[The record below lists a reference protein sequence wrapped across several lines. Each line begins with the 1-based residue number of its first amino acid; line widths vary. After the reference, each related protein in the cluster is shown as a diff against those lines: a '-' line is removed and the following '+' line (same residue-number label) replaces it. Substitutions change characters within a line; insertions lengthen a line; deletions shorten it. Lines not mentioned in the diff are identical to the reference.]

1 MANSLLKVL
10 GYYSIKKTIKQKL
23 FYKRLQVEDARKK
36 RQTLRLI
43 KNLPDNTI
51 KQNKNTGNV
60 VVSLTSY
67 GLRITD
73 TLPYTLYSLLI
84 QTQLPDRILVWLEE
98 ELYNKD
104 NLPEILKQFESK
116 GVEFLFVKNIKS
128 YKKLIPTLCLCPD
141 SIIITVDDDWYYNEN
156 TVKWL
161 VSDYLESDKRTVFGT
176 WGFLPLVKDGKYL
189 PYNQWNDKDCDVD
202 KEVSL
207 IGCGGIL
214 YPPNIFDDEILKV
227 DLFMKFAPAA
237 DDLWF
242 WVMEKRAGVKVRL
255 STTHGYGLH
264 QAVNRIDVWKP
275 KESNSLYKVNVLN
288 GKNDEQFLKLISY
301 YGISP
306 QE

>member
-1 MANSLLKVL
+1 MANSLLDIL
-10 GYYSIKKTIKQKL
+10 GYYRIKKTIKQKL
-23 FYKRLQVEDARKK
+23 FYKRLLYEDARKK
-36 RQTLRLI
+36 KQILRLI
-43 KNLPDNTI
+43 EKAPNNII
-51 KQNKNTGNV
+51 KQNKNTGNI

-67 GLRITD
+67 GQRITD

-128 YKKLIPTLCLCPD
+128 YKKLIPALRLCPD

-156 TVKWL
+156 IVEWL
-161 VSDYLESDKRTVFGT
+161 MSDYLKSDRKTVFGT
-176 WGFLPLVKDGKYL
+176 WGFLPLVKDGEYL
-189 PYNQWNDKDCDVD
+189 PYNQWNDKNCDTNTN
-202 KEVSL
+202 VSL

-214 YPPNIFDDEILKV
+214 YPPNIFDGEILKE

-255 STTHGYGLH
+255 STIHGYGLH

-275 KESNSLYKVNVLN
+275 KDSKSLYHENVLD
-288 GKNDEQFLKLISY
+288 GKNDEQFRKLISY
-301 YGISP
+301 YGIYP
-306 QE
+306 N